1 MCSSDLLGANDG
13 IVSTASLLV
22 GVAAADATQSSLL
35 AAGIAGVVAGA
46 MSMAAGEYVSVHS
59 QADTEK
65 ADLDRE
71 RRELETDEAGERREL
86 TGIYIGRGL
95 TPDLARQVADQLM
108 AHDALAAHARD
119 ELGITESTSARP
131 LQAAAA
137 SAASFAVGA
146 VIISVIGT
154 FTRNFEAAL
163 FGNVLG
169 VTGTDVAVVAVTF
182 LGACAAVFLRYRQ
195 LLFATFDPEVA
206 EVSGVRTART
216 DALLAVLLSALI
228 TVCMNVLGVTLIAAM
243 LVVPPVV
250 GRLLTDSFG
259 RMLGISVAVG
269 TVCGFV
275 GVYLS
280 YYLDWASGPAVVL
293 TAATIFVAAYAVSGF
308 RRRRLP
314 AAAID
319 AHVG

>member
-1 MCSSDLLGANDG
+1 MPTLLEPFQYAFFRNGIAVATLAGALCG
-13 IVSTASLLV
+13 LV
-22 GVAAADATQSSLL
+22 GVYVVLRGMSYVGHGLSHAIFGGAVASYALGVNFYLGAGAWGLVAALLINTVSRRRTIGADA
-35 AAGIAGVVAGA
+35 AIGVV
-46 MSMAAGEYVSVHS
+46 
-59 QADTEK
+59 
-65 ADLDRE
+65 
-71 RRELETDEAGERREL
+71 
-86 TGIYIGRGL
+86 
-95 TPDLARQVADQLM
+95 
-108 AHDALAAHARD
+108 
-119 ELGITESTSARP
+119 TS
-131 LQAAAA
+131 
-137 SAASFAVGA
+137 ASFAVGA

-169 VTGTDVAVVAVTF
+169 VTGTDVVIVGLTF
-182 LGACAAVFLRYRQ
+182 LVACAAVFLFYRQ

-250 GRLLTDSFG
+250 GRLLTDSFAK
-259 RMLGISVAVG
+259 MLGISVAVG

-293 TAATIFVAAYAVSGF
+293 TAASIFVVAYAVSGI

>member
-1 MCSSDLLGANDG
+1 MPTLLEPFQYAFFRNGIAVATLAGALCG
-13 IVSTASLLV
+13 LV
-22 GVAAADATQSSLL
+22 GVYVVLRGMSYVGHGLSHAIFGGAVASYALGVNFYLGAGAWGLIAALLINAVSRRRTIGADA
-35 AAGIAGVVAGA
+35 AIGVV
-46 MSMAAGEYVSVHS
+46 
-59 QADTEK
+59 
-65 ADLDRE
+65 
-71 RRELETDEAGERREL
+71 
-86 TGIYIGRGL
+86 
-95 TPDLARQVADQLM
+95 
-108 AHDALAAHARD
+108 
-119 ELGITESTSARP
+119 TS
-131 LQAAAA
+131 
-137 SAASFAVGA
+137 ASFAVGA

-308 RRRRLP
+308 QIGR
-314 AAAID
+314 
-319 AHVG
+319 AHV

>member
-1 MCSSDLLGANDG
+1 MPTLLEPFQYAFFRNGIAVATLAGALCG
-13 IVSTASLLV
+13 LV
-22 GVAAADATQSSLL
+22 GVYVVLRGMSYVGHGLSHAIFGGAVASYALGVNFYLGAGAWGLVAALLINTVSRRRTIGADA
-35 AAGIAGVVAGA
+35 AIGVV
-46 MSMAAGEYVSVHS
+46 
-59 QADTEK
+59 
-65 ADLDRE
+65 
-71 RRELETDEAGERREL
+71 
-86 TGIYIGRGL
+86 
-95 TPDLARQVADQLM
+95 
-108 AHDALAAHARD
+108 
-119 ELGITESTSARP
+119 TS
-131 LQAAAA
+131 
-137 SAASFAVGA
+137 ASFAVGA

-169 VTGTDVAVVAVTF
+169 VTGTDVVVVGATF
-182 LGACAAVFLRYRQ
+182 LVACAAVFLFYRQ

-250 GRLLTDSFG
+250 GRLLTDSFAK
-259 RMLGISVAVG
+259 MLGISVAVG

-293 TAATIFVAAYAVSGF
+293 TAASIFLVAYAVSGI

>member
-1 MCSSDLLGANDG
+1 MAGRRTVLEAVPFVQGYG
-13 IVSTASLLV
+13 VETGLLV
-22 GVAAADATQSSLL
+22 D
-35 AAGIAGVVAGA
+35 IAG
-46 MSMAAGEYVSVHS
+46 
-59 QADTEK
+59 
-65 ADLDRE
+65 R
-71 RRELETDEAGERREL
+71 
-86 TGIYIGRGL
+86 
-95 TPDLARQVADQLM
+95 
-108 AHDALAAHARD
+108 
-119 ELGITESTSARP
+119 
-131 LQAAAA
+131 
-137 SAASFAVGA
+137 
-146 VIISVIGT
+146 
-154 FTRNFEAAL
+154 
-163 FGNVLG
+163 FG
-169 VTGTDVAVVAVTF
+169 
-182 LGACAAVFLRYRQ
+182 
-195 LLFATFDPEVA
+195 
-206 EVSGVRTART
+206 T
-216 DALLAVLLSALI
+216 DALDDIRAIVDADNSDLYDVLAYIAFARAPLTRAERAAYVDHRLGELYPETPVPLDHRDPYTLLIAVLLSALI

-293 TAATIFVAAYAVSGF
+293 TAAAIFVAAYAVSGF